1 MSSVVAA
8 GVADRVAA
16 ADVEDDEAA
25 AAAAVDTSEDA
36 VVAAAAAADTD
47 EASPFGYPFSKEYV
61 NFTFFYSLC
70 LHCQALNIFIC
81 TLHFNRTF

>member
-1 MSSVVAA
+1 MVAA
-8 GVADRVAA
+8 GVADRVADA

-61 NFTFFYSLC
+61 NFTFFI
-70 LHCQALNIFIC
+70 HFVFIVK
-81 TLHFNRTF
+81 H